1 MVVALLAWRAK
12 ARMCPSLGLS
22 EEEAR
27 RASALT
33 SRFDV
38 EAATAVRFLRARKGD
53 VDAAADMLEAS
64 LAWRASALPID
75 VDVVREEILKDKIV
89 TLPERDKQ
97 GRLVVLI
104 RANRLGKHTYEDLAV
119 AEKAAVF
126 MMEYLERS
134 VLGPL
139 EKLAVLFSRLPP
151 NHAPDL
157 DWTRA
162 VASTLQSN
170 YPERLAVLYVAPVHL
185 AFRAV
190 WNVAKFFFDPVTRA
204 KVHLR
209 RDASAFAD
217 LLADDA
223 LPLELGGTDPRPLTA
238 ADTVR

>member
-1 MVVALLAWRAK
+1 
-12 ARMCPSLGLS
+12 MCPSLGLS
-22 EEEAR
+22 EDEAQR
-27 RASALT
+27 VSTLT

-38 EAATAVRFLRARKGD
+38 EAGMAVRFLRARKGD
-53 VDAAADMLEAS
+53 VDAAAAMLEAS

-75 VDVVREEILKDKIV
+75 VDTVREEIVKEKIV
-89 TLPERDKQ
+89 TLPERDKH
-97 GRLVVLI
+97 GRVVVLI
-104 RANRLGKHTYEDLAV
+104 RANRLGKHTYDDLAV

-126 MMEYLERS
+126 FMEYLEKS

-139 EKLAVLFSRLPP
+139 EKLAVVFSRLPP
-151 NHAPDL
+151 NHAPDM

-162 VASTLQSN
+162 VATMLQAN
-170 YPERLAVLYVAPVHL
+170 YPERLGVLYVAPVHI

-217 LLADDA
+217 LLGDDA
-223 LPLELGGTDPRPLTA
+223 LPLELGGKDPRPLTSA
-238 ADTVR
+238 ETLRRQDLRSHSS